1 MRLPCP
7 ILLHS
12 NILFAGKYITNQNT
26 GTDYNPFRTGKYQFG
41 IKKAKVL
48 INAKIVFV
56 SQVE

>member
-1 MRLPCP
+1 
-7 ILLHS
+7 
-12 NILFAGKYITNQNT
+12 LFAGKYITNQNT

>member
-1 MRLPCP
+1 
-7 ILLHS
+7 
-12 NILFAGKYITNQNT
+12 LFAGKYITNQNT
-26 GTDYNPFRTGKYQFG
+26 NTDHNPFRTGKYQFG